1 MTTSELLKQAREYEK
16 KRISEISPEERPT
29 YHVTG
34 GAGWI
39 NDPNGFSYYKGQY
52 HLFYQYYPYANEWGP
67 MHWGH
72 VVSRD
77 LIKWER
83 RPAAMAPDQEYDN
96 AGCFSG
102 SALELADGRHLLMY
116 TGVRKVIEGDGSRRD
131 HQTQCMAFGDGSI
144 SVIRKYGRRRTVR
157 FMQWRQMPT
166 QKETVLFFCIKARM
180 RFTGNFAVL
189 LIPAA
194 KSLAGCGNVRISFP
208 WTESRFLW

>member
-116 TGVRKVIEGDGSRRD
+116 TGVRKVIEEDGSRRD
-131 HQTQCMAFGDGSI
+131 HQTQCMAFGDGTDYEKYENNP
-144 SVIRKYGRRRTVR
+144 VIT
-157 FMQWRQMPT
+157 
-166 QKETVLFFCIKARM
+166 AD
-180 RFTGNFAVL
+180 
-189 LIPAA
+189 
-194 KSLAGCGNVRISFP
+194 NVPEGGSRIDFRDP
-208 WTESRFLW
+208 KIWQ